1 MNTTI
6 MMDYLV
12 QLEKERQLFHKY
24 TLIDTGKMPSE
35 NFNIKLAPRLTKKAQ
50 DYGFPLKI
58 MNMICSLDETNR
70 NIIRIN
76 QTWEMINSNS
86 EEITV
91 FNTMS
96 LHIINSAN
104 AHIIHDIRRFIDDI
118 ISIHWILSQT
128 EIVTEVKMCGL
139 GPYLSD
145 ANRVYNPFDSFRD
158 FLMLIN
164 DIENAYKHSIAN
176 NMSTLIGRDE
186 PYIFALYSKNN
197 KNFFHP
203 QLIQVPLKELIVQ
216 FNKFYKTSFL
226 LLENV
231 DK

>member
-1 MNTTI
+1 
-6 MMDYLV
+6 
-12 QLEKERQLFHKY
+12 
-24 TLIDTGKMPSE
+24 MPSE

-76 QTWEMINSNS
+76 QTWEMINSNI

-96 LHIINSAN
+96 L
-104 AHIIHDIRRFIDDI
+104 HIIHDIRRFIDDI

-139 GPYLSD
+139 EPYLSD

-197 KNFFHP
+197 KDFLHP

>member
-1 MNTTI
+1 
-6 MMDYLV
+6 
-12 QLEKERQLFHKY
+12 
-24 TLIDTGKMPSE
+24 MPSE

-76 QTWEMINSNS
+76 QTWEMINSNI

-96 LHIINSAN
+96 L
-104 AHIIHDIRRFIDDI
+104 HIIHDIRRFIDDI

-197 KNFFHP
+197 KDFLHP